1 MKKMMKAVLL
11 AASILSLPVAAQAG
25 QFDYGSFSEI
35 NGQNIAITSPV
46 NEGVSAGMI
55 VLTGTGPNAG
65 QFIDAWCV
73 DLFDRLQNS
82 AIYNIVP
89 LTNAGSGF
97 PNPVLTNQQIS
108 ELGSLMIHGQSS
120 VLGNTFGLN
129 GSAAFQL
136 AIWGVEYGGALLDNA
151 SGPLASLVSLL
162 VANVQPGGIWD
173 CPGCSVELL
182 DAPAQNQVLAFG
194 IDATPIPGAVWLF
207 GSGLGLLGLLKRK
220 RRKAAVAA

>member
-1 MKKMMKAVLL
+1 MRKTAWLL
-11 AASILSLPVAAQAG
+11 ASAIALAGVPAHAS

-55 VLTGTGPNAG
+55 VLTGAGPNVG
-65 QFIDAWCV
+65 QTIDAWCV
-73 DLFDRLQNS
+73 DLFDRLQSS

-97 PNPVLTNQQIS
+97 PNPALSNQQIS

-120 VLGNTFGLN
+120 VLGNTFGLD

-136 AIWGVEYGGALLDNA
+136 AIWNVEYGGSLLDSA
-151 SGPLASLVSLL
+151 SGALATLVAAL
-162 VANVQPGGIWD
+162 VANVQPGHVWD
-173 CPGCSVELL
+173 CPTCSVDLL

-194 IDATPIPGAVWLF
+194 VDATPLPAAVWLF
-207 GSGLGLLGLLKRK
+207 GSGVGGAALLMRRRKRK
-220 RRKAAVAA
+220 LA